1 MKTITLTD
9 EAYER
14 IAALKTSPKDSFSKV
29 ILRCVPKRGTAAQL
43 LAAVSQLP
51 PLSEAQAQSME
62 DVASENNDWKNWR
75 DPWTTSSTP
84 TS

>member
-29 ILRCVPKRGTAAQL
+29 ILRCLPKRGTAAQL
-43 LAAVSQLP
+43 LAAALQLP
-51 PLSEAQAQSME
+51 PLSEAQARTME

>member
-29 ILRCVPKRGTAAQL
+29 LLRTLPKRGTAAQL

-51 PLSEAQAQSME
+51 ALSEAEARTME
-62 DVASENNDWKNWR
+62 EVASKNNDWKNWR
-75 DPWTTSSTP
+75 DPWTTSSTR

>member
-51 PLSEAQAQSME
+51 PLSEAQARSME
-62 DVASENNDWKNWR
+62 DVVSESNDWKTWR

>member
-29 ILRCVPKRGTAAQL
+29 ILRCLAKHGTAAQL

-51 PLSEAQAQSME
+51 PLSEAQARAME
-62 DVASENNDWKNWR
+62 GVASENNDWKNWR

>member
-9 EAYER
+9 EAYQR
-14 IAALKTSPKDSFSKV
+14 IAALKTSPKESFSKV

-43 LAAVSQLP
+43 LAGAAELP
-51 PLSEAQAQSME
+51 PLSEAQARAIE
-62 DVASENNDWKNWR
+62 ATVAEHNDAQNWR
-75 DPWTTSSTP
+75 DPWNTSSTP